1 MKKLHTFALAVC
13 LTAPGLARAQTFT
26 IGGTDRGRDR
36 FESDQHFALEVRGGP
51 WQPRVDDEPGVER
64 CPFASYFADSYE
76 GSPSNPCNARVD
88 DRLLVSLEF
97 DWQALRINYVGS
109 LGLGVSAGYSSLSAF
124 APATLDGGV
133 PGARTGQRSSLH
145 VVPMYAVAVF
155 RFDAIA
161 RHTVVPIV
169 PYVKAGFG
177 VDYWWVSIGG
187 DPVTG
192 GSQVY
197 HSTDARL
204 LPEPHSDERAGTE
217 AVQGLTTGLR
227 YAVGLMFRLD
237 FLEPRVQRAWDL
249 EMGVN
254 HSYLFAEYTVAD
266 MRGQLSSSP
275 ALNTS
280 WSNFTFGVA
289 LEF

>member
-1 MKKLHTFALAVC
+1 MKKLQMFALAVS

-36 FESDQHFALEVRGGP
+36 YESNQNFALEVRGGP
-51 WQPRVDDEPGVER
+51 WLPNVDDEPGVR
-64 CPFASYFADSYE
+64 GCPFASYFADSYD
-76 GSPSNPCNARVD
+76 GPTTNPCNARVD
-88 DRLLVSLEF
+88 DRLMVSLEF
-97 DWQALRINYVGS
+97 DWQALRINYVGT
-109 LGLGVSAGYSSLSAF
+109 LGLGVSVGYSSLSAF
-124 APATLDGGV
+124 APTTQSDGSAGM
-133 PGARTGQRSSLH
+133 RTGQRSSLH
-145 VVPMYAVAVF
+145 VVPTYAVAVF

-197 HSTDARL
+197 HSTDPRL
-204 LPEPHSDERAGTE
+204 LPESHSDERPGTE
-217 AVQGLTTGLR
+217 AVEGLTTGLR
-227 YAVGLMFRLD
+227 YAAGVMFRLD

-254 HSYLFAEYTVAD
+254 HSYLFAEYSVAD
-266 MRGQLSSSP
+266 MRGQFSSSP
-275 ALNTS
+275 SLNLS